1 MPGSPQEKSDGGYPY
16 IDNNETPGCDLD
28 GINCYPLRWK
38 TAAEIYEEQGVSWQV
53 YQDADNFD
61 DNPLAWFA
69 QFQDAVNTSHLSQRG
84 FQGLPLHVFYE
95 QAANGT
101 LPEVSY
107 IVGPR
112 ELSEHPPFSP
122 RDGAWLQKQIVDAV
136 IHSPAYPHTALI
148 ISWDETGGFG
158 DHVAPFH
165 SPEGTPG
172 EWLPDP
178 YAGQGTVFSGP
189 GFRLPFYIVSP
200 WTRGGTV
207 FTEHADHNSQI
218 LFVEKWQ
225 AVKGRDVRTDQ
236 MVPWRRSHMSDL
248 TAAFDFA
255 HPDYSLPVLPDAP
268 PPHTDNKGAYD
279 GSAFCAATYSVQRP
293 PVPYS
298 NISGAA
304 LDVRGLAEDGFKEM
318 RGNLTEGRYVVFEA
332 GGSALTHVG
341 DMAGTTEAG
350 EKHDNKAQRWVA
362 HAVEIGG
369 DQFRIASA
377 LDGTWLVADG
387 SLTPDISKAEAF
399 AVLFATSRGYALRRV
414 NGKWLA
420 PGQKGEVDWSHDPA
434 YWKAFS
440 VTYHD

>member
-1 MPGSPQEKSDGGYPY
+1 MLNFERGIRRRLDKPQPRHLGVRSINVPGSPQEKSDGGYPY

-112 ELSEHPPFSP
+112 ELSSIRLSP
-122 RDGAWLQKQIVDAV
+122 HV
-136 IHSPAYPHTALI
+136 TALGCR
-148 ISWDETGGFG
+148 SRLSTPSSTHPRTRTRLSSSHGTRRAGS
-158 DHVAPFH
+158 ATT
-165 SPEGTPG
+165 SPLSILPRARQGSG
-172 EWLPDP
+172 SPDP

-298 NISGAA
+298 NISGGGARCEGPR
-304 LDVRGLAEDGFKEM
+304 RGWLQ
-318 RGNLTEGRYVVFEA
+318 GNARQT
-332 GGSALTHVG
+332 
-341 DMAGTTEAG
+341 
-350 EKHDNKAQRWVA
+350 
-362 HAVEIGG
+362 
-369 DQFRIASA
+369 
-377 LDGTWLVADG
+377 
-387 SLTPDISKAEAF
+387 
-399 AVLFATSRGYALRRV
+399 
-414 NGKWLA
+414 
-420 PGQKGEVDWSHDPA
+420 
-434 YWKAFS
+434 
-440 VTYHD
+440 